1 MVSHRNKKLLME
13 KSGQK
18 VHKFGLK
25 KLKVGVVSVAM
36 TAGILV
42 SHNTLLQVN
51 AEELV
56 VESTVE
62 LVSDEAVEE
71 LPQVEAPVEDLTEA
85 PVEEGIVEEE
95 PSEES
100 PIEESTEEIAES
112 EESVEETLT
121 EESETVSTL
130 SVATLP
136 EIAEGDF
143 RLHFDEL
150 PEGDPSSMGLWMW
163 GDVETPSDQL
173 GGWPN
178 GATNLSEF
186 LESEYGYYLDV
197 AVKDNAQIINYLINT
212 VTGNNVTE
220 DQAVQIAH
228 SDMNQV
234 WINEEYEQ
242 HLYEPLENDSLIRI
256 NYEREDGDYEGWGLW
271 IWGEVDEASEDLAS
285 WPDGAFDF
293 VNEGPFGRY
302 VDVHLSNGLDSSIQ
316 FLLVNKLTGEQS
328 GDMTFSDRAED
339 SQVFL
344 RDLDPT
350 VHTSP
355 YAAGEERLT
364 DAEMVAKDQIIV
376 SLSSVSA
383 IMDGNPSELFTL
395 TDSDGNVIPLENIEI
410 DEETNQVIISG
421 DFSGTSGQYTVSYGE
436 NSTTVRSSW
445 RLMDDLYAYD
455 GDLGSQLYEDG
466 TVEMNLWAPT
476 AEAIRVVLYDKNN
489 QDEVLGTYDMARN
502 DTGVWNLL
510 LDEDATGLGS
520 HQGYYYHY
528 EITRDGESVL
538 ALDPY
543 AKSLAAWNNLEPGA
557 HVAKAAIV
565 DPSTI
570 GPELD
575 YANIPGYTKREDAI
589 IYEVHVRDFT
599 SDPSISEEL
608 TSQFGTFSSFVER
621 LDYLQDLG
629 VTHIQLL
636 PVMSYFY
643 ANEFENG
650 KRELDWS
657 ASENNYNWG
666 YDPQSYFALTGMY
679 SENPQDPEQRI
690 AEFKNLVN
698 EIHKRDMGVIL
709 DVVFNHTA
717 RTSLFE
723 DLEPNYYHFMD
734 KDGTPRE
741 SFGGGRLGTTH
752 HMSRRVL
759 VDSIKYWV
767 DEFKVDGFRFD
778 MMGDHDA
785 EAVQMAY
792 DKAAKLNPN
801 ILMLGEGWITFTG
814 DEDDSR
820 QPADQSWMNQT
831 DGVAVF
837 SDEIRNMLKSGFGS
851 EGQPKF
857 LTRGA
862 QVLEDMFNNIIGLPS
877 NVNADDS
884 GDIIQYIAAHDN
896 LTLHDVIAQSI
907 KKDPAKYAQEIHQRI
922 RLGNLMIL
930 TSQGTAFI
938 HAGQEF
944 GRTKQFRHEDYITT
958 VDEAPYKT
966 TYLVDE
972 DGNPFEYPYFVHDS
986 YDATDMINKLNWN
999 MALNEEMYPIHTQ
1012 TQAYTKGLIHLRRAV
1027 DGFRWGTQEE
1037 VEENIRFINAPE
1049 MSGAD
1054 LVVAY
1059 EVTDS
1064 QGNRYAVFINSDES
1078 DREFT
1083 FPEGFEV
1090 IGTGEVI
1097 VDGLTAGTEA
1107 ILNPEGVVLNDGSIT
1122 LSPLTATII
1131 RYAAD
1136 GGPVEGGGDGETPEV
1151 PGENEIPET
1160 PGNPEN
1166 PEPPETP
1173 TEPDEDPSES
1183 DENEIPE
1190 DETQQPGGSDDTEEE
1205 TEGGVDEERSI
1216 DLENTDVDQSSVGL
1230 LPATGEDKQY
1240 AIFSATALA
1249 VLSGV
1254 GLIASTRKKEE
1265 VE

>member
-1 MVSHRNKKLLME
+1 ME

-71 LPQVEAPVEDLTEA
+71 LPQVEAPVEDLTEET
-85 PVEEGIVEEE
+85 VGEGIVEED

-178 GATNLSEF
+178 GATNLSEL

-234 WINEEYEQ
+234 WIDEAYEQ
-242 HLYEPLENDSLIRI
+242 HLYEPLENENQIRI
-256 NYEREDGDYEGWGLW
+256 NYEREDDNYEGWGLW
-271 IWGEVDEASEDLAS
+271 VWGEVDEDSENIGS
-285 WPDGAFDF
+285 WPDDALDF
-293 VNEGPFGRY
+293 INEGPFGRY

-355 YAAGEERLT
+355 YTAGEERLT

-589 IYEVHVRDFT
+589 IYEAHVRDFT
-599 SDPSISEEL
+599 SDPSISDEL
-608 TSQFGTFSSFVER
+608 TSQFGTFSSFAER

-650 KRELDWS
+650 KRELEWS

-666 YDPQSYFALTGMY
+666 YDPQSYFSLSGMY

-785 EAVQMAY
+785 DAVQMAY
-792 DKAAKLNPN
+792 DEAAKLNPN

-831 DGVAVF
+831 DGVGVF

-857 LTRGA
+857 LTGGA

-877 NVNADDS
+877 NVNADDP

-930 TSQGTAFI
+930 TSQGTPFI

-986 YDATDMINKLNWN
+986 YDATDMINKLDWN
-999 MALNEEMYPIHTQ
+999 MALNDEMYPIHTQ

-1037 VEENIRFINAPE
+1037 VEENVRFINAPE

-1183 DENEIPE
+1183 DGNEIPE
-1190 DETQQPGGSDDTEEE
+1190 DETEQPGESDDTDEDS
-1205 TEGGVDEERSI
+1205 EGTIDEGSSI

-1240 AIFSATALA
+1240 AIFSVAALA